1 MTGKLFNHM
10 VRSDI
15 IPPDLPG
22 VTTGLYRY
30 TEVDY
35 DDILGR
41 RRMALVNQPADMY
54 DDVKIGGSMS
64 VGATTKVG
72 WIKSINNGI
81 YIVNISGEMI
91 SCASP
96 LTEAFLVGSA
106 VVVFD
111 YMNHEDGHYGE
122 FQKGITSHADL
133 EFGLHSINIILLK
146 DSEIQRT
153 IRVDPYSGYI
163 NTDEL

>member
-1 MTGKLFNHM
+1 MVGKLFNHA

-15 IPPDLPG
+15 IPADLPG
-22 VTTGLYRY
+22 ITTGSYRY

-35 DDILGR
+35 DDILGH
-41 RRMALVNQPADMY
+41 RRMALVNQPADIY

-81 YIVNISGEMI
+81 YIVNIGGEII
-91 SCASP
+91 SCVSP
-96 LTEAFLVGSA
+96 LLEAFLVGSA

-111 YMNHEDGHYGE
+111 YMNHEDGRYGE
-122 FQKGITSHADL
+122 FQKGITSHAGL
-133 EFGLHSINIILLK
+133 EFGLHSVNIILLK
-146 DSEIQRT
+146 DGAIQRT
-153 IRVDPYSGYI
+153 IRVDPYSGYV

>member
-1 MTGKLFNHM
+1 MAGKLFNHV

-22 VTTGLYRY
+22 ITTGFYRY

-41 RRMALVNQPADMY
+41 RQMALVNQLADIY

-72 WIKSINNGI
+72 WIKSINDNI
-81 YIVNISGEMI
+81 YIVNIGGEMI
-91 SCASP
+91 PCVSP
-96 LTEAFLVGSA
+96 LTEAFLIGSA

-111 YMNHEDGHYGE
+111 YMNHEDGCYGE

-133 EFGLHSINIILLK
+133 EFGLHSVNIILLK
-146 DSEIQRT
+146 NGVIQKT